1 MFPQYITGRAGCQ
14 MRLSERIKYAKLYI
28 NQSPDRKE
36 RGGNMRAFLRRL
48 ARPYEADGKFV
59 ASADLLRIISVYVI
73 AWYHIW
79 QQSWLNPV
87 LRIGSVRIDFNP
99 LVRTGYLMVDLL
111 LMLSGFLLFL
121 PYARC
126 RLEQK
131 PFPRIGEYYK
141 KRAARILPS
150 YLFCIFVVLFCFA
163 LPRGEYGNAKHLWT
177 DLIGHLTFTHN
188 LNALSYQSTRLN
200 GALWTLAVEVQFY
213 LIAPF
218 VCRAFA
224 RKPLPTY
231 LAMTAAAFAYR
242 FFYVLPMGSHSLHF
256 NRLPAMLDV
265 YANGMMGA
273 LIYAALCKHA
283 KKSGWTALAATV
295 VSALCV
301 CGIYHL
307 MLGQMRES
315 GYPAIHIGQMVR
327 RFPLSAAG
335 ALFTVSA
342 GLSFHWLA
350 RLISCGPVRWLSAI
364 SYNVY
369 IWHAYAAIKMK
380 EWHIPAYVN
389 PSPNQAGE
397 QPWQLHYTLLSLGAA
412 VALGALITYCIE
424 RPAAKLILRK
434 KRS

>member
-1 MFPQYITGRAGCQ
+1 
-14 MRLSERIKYAKLYI
+14 
-28 NQSPDRKE
+28 
-36 RGGNMRAFLRRL
+36 MRAFLRKL
-48 ARPYEADGKFV
+48 ARPCEADGRFV
-59 ASADLLRIISVYVI
+59 ASADLLRVISVYVV

-87 LRIGSVRIDFNP
+87 LKIGSVRIDFNP

-126 RLEQK
+126 RLDRS
-131 PFPRIGEYYK
+131 PFPKIGEYYK

-150 YLFCIFVVLFCFA
+150 YLFCIFVILFCFA
-163 LPRGEYGNAKHLWT
+163 LPRGEYGTTEHLLT

-188 LNALSYQSTRLN
+188 LHPLAYQSTKLN
-200 GALWTLAVEVQFY
+200 GVLWTLAVEVQFY

-218 VCRAFA
+218 ICRAFA
-224 RKPLPTY
+224 KKPLLTY
-231 LAMTAAAFAYR
+231 LVMTFAAFAYR
-242 FFYVLPMGSHSLHF
+242 FFYVLPMDSHTLHL

-273 LIYAALCKHA
+273 LIYATICKCI
-283 KKSGWTALAATV
+283 KKNTWTALAATA

-301 CGIYHL
+301 VWIYNL
-307 MLGQMRES
+307 MRGQMRES
-315 GYPAIHIGQMVR
+315 GYPAIHVGQMVR

-335 ALFTVSA
+335 ALLIVSA
-342 GLSFHWLA
+342 GLSFDWLTK
-350 RLISCGPVRWLSAI
+350 LISCRPVRWLSAI

-380 EWHIPAYVN
+380 EWHIPAYEN

-397 QPWQLHYTLLSLGAA
+397 QPWQLHYTLLSLA
-412 VALGALITYCIE
+412 VAIALGALVTYLIE
-424 RPAAKLILRK
+424 RPAAKWMLRRK
-434 KRS
+434 A